1 MVSPVT
7 VRSLTVLSMESSDTS
22 ASPHGGSTPPAA
34 NLVAASEP
42 APAPATRSTIVAWA
56 LWDWGSAAFNAV
68 IITFVFTPY
77 LTSKVAGD
85 HDSGTAALGFV
96 TALAGLLVAV
106 IAPAAGVRADAKA
119 NHHRAVTSFTMIVV
133 ALMGA
138 LFFVKDSPEYF
149 VPGLVILCIAQVVF
163 EIAQVSYNGMLPHI
177 STPANAGTV
186 SNVGWAM
193 GYLGGLAL
201 LFIALFT
208 LIQPEVGLFGATDEG
223 GLRFRLVAVLAALW
237 FLVFSLPLMFS
248 KRTSARPAPGD
259 TGPGVAGPE
268 DAGPDDTDPARPT
281 SRELR
286 GFAAWK
292 ADYARVI
299 RRLVELFKVERSTFV
314 FFVASAIFRDGLATI
329 FAMAGVIAAGAYE
342 FSGSEVIYL
351 GIAANVVAGVGC
363 LIAGKFDDWLGPKAV
378 IVTGLICLIAGC
390 VPILVSENK
399 TVFWITAMWLCL
411 FVGPVQASSRS
422 FLSRIT
428 APERAGENFGLYAT
442 TGRAVSFLG
451 PALFALCV
459 TIFGFQRA
467 GGLGIMVVLALG
479 LALMLM
485 VPAAR
490 SIRTRA

>member
-1 MVSPVT
+1 
-7 VRSLTVLSMESSDTS
+7 MEPSDTS
-22 ASPHGGSTPPAA
+22 ASPHAGNPPAQA
-34 NLVAASEP
+34 NPAAAPEQ

-138 LFFVKDSPEYF
+138 LFFVKDSPAYF

-223 GLRFRLVAVLAALW
+223 GLRFRLVAVLAAVW
-237 FLVFSLPLMFS
+237 FLIFSLPLVFS
-248 KRTSARPAPGD
+248 KRTSARPALGD
-259 TGPGVAGPE
+259 SGSGDAGLGVADPE
-268 DAGPDDTDPARPT
+268 YASPDDTAPARPT

-299 RRLVELFKVERSTFV
+299 RRLAELFKVERSTFV

-399 TVFWITAMWLCL
+399 TVFWVTAMWLCL

-428 APERAGENFGLYAT
+428 APGRAGENFGLYAT

-467 GGLGIMVVLALG
+467 GGLGIMIVLALG
-479 LALMLM
+479 LVLMLR

-490 SIRTRA
+490 TRTRA

>member
-1 MVSPVT
+1 
-7 VRSLTVLSMESSDTS
+7 MEPSDTS
-22 ASPHGGSTPPAA
+22 ASPHGSNPAPPA
-34 NLVAASEP
+34 NLAGASEP
-42 APAPATRSTIVAWA
+42 APTPATRSTIVAWA

-106 IAPAAGVRADAKA
+106 IAPAAGVRADSKA

-138 LFFVKDSPEYF
+138 LFFVKDSPAYF

-201 LFIALFT
+201 LFIALFA

-223 GLRFRLVAVLAALW
+223 GLRFRLVAVLAAVW
-237 FLVFSLPLMFS
+237 FLIFSLPLMFS
-248 KRTSARPAPGD
+248 MWTSARPAPSD
-259 TGPGVAGPE
+259 DGPGDVAL
-268 DAGPDDTDPARPT
+268 ARPT

-329 FAMAGVIAAGAYE
+329 FAMAGVIAAGAYG

-363 LIAGKFDDWLGPKAV
+363 LIAGKFDDWLGPKSV

-390 VPILVSENK
+390 APILASENK

-467 GGLGIMVVLALG
+467 GGLGIMIVLALG

-490 SIRTRA
+490 TIRTGA

>member
-1 MVSPVT
+1 
-7 VRSLTVLSMESSDTS
+7 MEPSDTS
-22 ASPHGGSTPPAA
+22 ASPHAGNPATQANPAA
-34 NLVAASEP
+34 APEQ

-85 HDSGTAALGFV
+85 HDSGTASLGFV
-96 TALAGLLVAV
+96 TAVAGLLVAV
-106 IAPAAGVRADAKA
+106 IAPAAGVRADSKA

-138 LFFVKDSPEYF
+138 LFFVKDSPAYF

-223 GLRFRLVAVLAALW
+223 GLRFRLVAVLAAVW
-237 FLVFSLPLMFS
+237 FLIFSLPLMFS
-248 KRTSARPAPGD
+248 KRTSARPSPDDAD
-259 TGPGVAGPE
+259 PGVAS
-268 DAGPDDTDPARPT
+268 PAHPT

-286 GFAAWK
+286 GFAAWQ

-399 TVFWITAMWLCL
+399 TVFWVTAMWLCL

-467 GGLGIMVVLALG
+467 GGLGIMIVLALG
-479 LALMLM
+479 LALMLR

-490 SIRTRA
+490 TIRTRA

>member
-1 MVSPVT
+1 
-7 VRSLTVLSMESSDTS
+7 MEPSDTS
-22 ASPHGGSTPPAA
+22 ASPHAGNPATQA
-34 NLVAASEP
+34 NLAAAPEQ

-106 IAPAAGVRADAKA
+106 IAPAAGVRADSKA

-223 GLRFRLVAVLAALW
+223 GLRFRLVAVLAAVW

-259 TGPGVAGPE
+259 TGPGVAGPGGGDPG
-268 DAGPDDTDPARPT
+268 DAALARPT

-399 TVFWITAMWLCL
+399 TVFWVTAMWLCL

-467 GGLGIMVVLALG
+467 GGLGIMIVLALG

-490 SIRTRA
+490 TDFAKVCPTP

>member
-1 MVSPVT
+1 
-7 VRSLTVLSMESSDTS
+7 MEPSDTS
-22 ASPHGGSTPPAA
+22 ASPPASNA
-34 NLVAASEP
+34 PMP
-42 APAPATRSTIVAWA
+42 ATSAPATRSTIVAWA

-85 HDSGTAALGFV
+85 HDSGTASLGFV
-96 TALAGLLVAV
+96 TAVAGLLVAV
-106 IAPAAGVRADAKA
+106 IAPAAGVRADSKA

-208 LIQPEVGLFGATDEG
+208 LIKPEVGLFGATDEG
-223 GLRFRLVAVLAALW
+223 GLRFRLVAVLAAVW
-237 FLVFSLPLMFS
+237 FLIFSLPLMFS

-259 TGPGVAGPE
+259 AGLGDATPGDADPGDADTG
-268 DAGPDDTDPARPT
+268 DASPARPT

-378 IVTGLICLIAGC
+378 IVAGLICLIAGC

-479 LALMLM
+479 LALMLR

-490 SIRTRA
+490 TIRTRA

>member
-1 MVSPVT
+1 
-7 VRSLTVLSMESSDTS
+7 MEPSDTS
-22 ASPHGGSTPPAA
+22 ASPPASNA
-34 NLVAASEP
+34 PMP
-42 APAPATRSTIVAWA
+42 ATSAPATRSTIVAWA

-96 TALAGLLVAV
+96 SALAGLLVAV
-106 IAPAAGVRADAKA
+106 IAPAAGVRADSKA
-119 NHHRAVTSFTMIVV
+119 NHHRAVMSFTMIVV

-163 EIAQVSYNGMLPHI
+163 EIAQVSYNCMLPHI

-223 GLRFRLVAVLAALW
+223 GLRFRLVAVLAAVW
-237 FLVFSLPLMFS
+237 FLIFSLPLMFS
-248 KRTSARPAPGD
+248 KRTSARPASGD
-259 TGPGVAGPE
+259 SGSGVADPEDAGSDDTDPGVAGP
-268 DAGPDDTDPARPT
+268 AHPT

-299 RRLVELFKVERSTFV
+299 GRLVELFKVERSTFV
-314 FFVASAIFRDGLATI
+314 FFAASAIFRDGLATI

-399 TVFWITAMWLCL
+399 TVFWVTAMWLCL

-467 GGLGIMVVLALG
+467 GGLGIMIVLALG
-479 LALMLM
+479 LALMLR

-490 SIRTRA
+490 TIRTRA

>member
-1 MVSPVT
+1 
-7 VRSLTVLSMESSDTS
+7 MEPSDTS
-22 ASPHGGSTPPAA
+22 AAPPASNA
-34 NLVAASEP
+34 PMPATS
-42 APAPATRSTIVAWA
+42 APASRSTIVAWA

-96 TALAGLLVAV
+96 TAVAGLLVAV
-106 IAPAAGVRADAKA
+106 IAPAAGVRADSKA

-138 LFFVKDSPEYF
+138 LFFVKDSPAYF

-223 GLRFRLVAVLAALW
+223 GLRFRLVAVLAAVW
-237 FLVFSLPLMFS
+237 FLIFSLPLMFS
-248 KRTSARPAPGD
+248 KRTSAWPAPGD
-259 TGPGVAGPE
+259 AEPDGAGS
-268 DAGPDDTDPARPT
+268 ARPT

-299 RRLVELFKVERSTFV
+299 GRLVELFKVERSTFV

-399 TVFWITAMWLCL
+399 TVFWVTAMWLCL

-467 GGLGIMVVLALG
+467 GGLGIMIVLALG
-479 LALMLM
+479 LALMLR
-485 VPAAR
+485 VPATR
-490 SIRTRA
+490 TIRTGA